1 MRCVLKSMGL
11 LLVLGWL
18 ISYTHSGAE
27 AQSAEQPRPSGPAQ
41 AKQNSDVLNKY
52 SLSELQ
58 QIITNRSNKALYSN
72 ESVETRNIP
81 TAEVAN
87 NIIFRQKTLYGFD
100 DRRKDYFEIQ
110 DPEILKVA
118 DSVASVI
125 PVKYIKLD
133 SNSITITGQPL
144 GQRFSLCRQEA
155 YYDEPSA
162 ADCTAFVV
170 GPDLV
175 ATAGHC
181 TESIGSSRI
190 VFGYRELKDSAG
202 VHPQVVIPNSQVYRV
217 LQVVAQKYD
226 PVGIDFAIL
235 RLDRQIKDHA
245 PLQLENSEQPE
256 KGLLVYVLGHPSGL
270 PLKLADNATI
280 QNVSSNG
287 YFTANLDTFG
297 GNSGSP
303 VLGSGTNH
311 VRGILVRGG
320 TDYRPQGTCNIAYV
334 CPAVPD
340 STAECGG
347 EAVTLI
353 SAVGKQLAS
362 MPNDKSIPPRPPL
375 LKTYASGPVISG
387 SGASFSQE
395 YQVVSDPTPAGYKI
409 GGFTYSLTGD
419 RGCNAW
425 STCKAAIEG
434 DRVVFRFTLQGH
446 NEWPSPG
453 QAISQGFLNVK
464 FVPNR

>member
-1 MRCVLKSMGL
+1 MGL
-11 LLVLGWL
+11 LLALGWL
-18 ISYTHSGAE
+18 IAYSHTSAE
-27 AQSAEQPRPSGPAQ
+27 AQRPEQPKPSEPAQ

-52 SLSELQ
+52 SLDELQ
-58 QIITNRSNKALYSN
+58 QIITNRSNKGLFSN
-72 ESVETRNIP
+72 ESAETRNIP
-81 TAEVAN
+81 TGEVAN
-87 NIIFRQKTLYGFD
+87 NIISRQKTIYGLT
-100 DRRKDYFEIQ
+100 DRRRDYFEIQ

-118 DSVASVI
+118 DSVASII
-125 PVKYIKLD
+125 PVKYLKLD
-133 SNSITITGQPL
+133 SNSITITGQSL
-144 GQRFSLCRQEA
+144 GERFSLCSHEA
-155 YYDEPSA
+155 YYNQPSA

-175 ATAGHC
+175 ATAAHC
-181 TESIGSSRI
+181 ISGIGSSRI

-202 VHPQVVIPNSQVYRV
+202 VHTQVVIPNSQVYRV
-217 LQVVAQKYD
+217 SQVVAQKYD
-226 PVGIDFAIL
+226 PAGIDFAIL

-270 PLKLADNATI
+270 PLKLADDARI
-280 QNVSSNG
+280 QNISSNG

-311 VRGILVRGG
+311 VQGILVRGG
-320 TDYRPQGTCNIAYV
+320 TDYRLIGTCNIAYV
-334 CPAVPD
+334 CPALPD
-340 STAECGG
+340 LSKEGCAG

-353 SAVGKQLAS
+353 SAVGQQLAS
-362 MPNDKSIPPRPPL
+362 MPNDKSIPASPPL
-375 LKTYASGPVISG
+375 LKTYTSGPVISG
-387 SGASFSQE
+387 SGANFSHE
-395 YQVVSDPTPAGYKI
+395 YQVVSDPAPAGYKI

-446 NEWPSPG
+446 NEWPPPG
-453 QAISQGFLNVK
+453 QATSQGFLNVK
-464 FVPNR
+464 FVPSR